1 MCVLCVRDI
10 NTQQCRHVPEHT
22 HIHILMQRL
31 MYVEVWN
38 IMVLQPNVP
47 DLNKN
52 EQTPDVVKERP
63 CRGSDSW
70 EHIIERRARHTLSH
84 THGHRHTH
92 AYVHANRHMAFV
104 HAYAHIHAHAHAQAH
119 THADTHVHTHTKTNS
134 HAHTRTH
141 TDTHMPRVHTQTRTR
156 IHT

>member
-1 MCVLCVRDI
+1 MCVLCVRAI
-10 NTQQCRHVPEHT
+10 NIQRCKHVPEHT

-38 IMVLQPNVP
+38 IMVLNPNVP
-47 DLNKN
+47 DLNKH
-52 EQTPDVVKERP
+52 EQTPDVVRERP
-63 CRGSDSW
+63 CRGSNSW
-70 EHIIERRARHTLSH
+70 KHIIERRGRHIHSH
-84 THGHRHTH
+84 TRTDIDTH
-92 AYVHANRHMAFV
+92 AYVHAYGHITFAYS
-104 HAYAHIHAHAHAQAH
+104 HAYIHAHAQAH
-119 THADTHVHTHTKTNS
+119 THADTHVRTHTKTNS